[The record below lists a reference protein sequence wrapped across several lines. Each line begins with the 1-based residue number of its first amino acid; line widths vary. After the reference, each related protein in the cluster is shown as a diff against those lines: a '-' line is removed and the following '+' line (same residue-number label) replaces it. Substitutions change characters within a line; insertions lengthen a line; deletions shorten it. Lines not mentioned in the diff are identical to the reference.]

1 MSHKKTKISLVGLI
15 AMICV
20 TVAGGGFGIE
30 DQVGSVGPGMT
41 MLVFIAIPFVG
52 SLPFGLSSAELSSA
66 YPEDGGMYTWAKE
79 GLGEKAGFVSG
90 WFYTI
95 A

>member
-30 DQVGSVGPGMT
+30 DLVGSVGPGIT
-41 MLVFIAIPFVG
+41 MLVFIAIPFVW

-79 GLGEKAGFVSG
+79 GLG
-90 WFYTI
+90 
-95 A
+95 